1 MKTTSDG
8 TVYMVGKTRAET
20 TLCATNKDRPQH
32 PVLPTHA
39 GRDLEYLP
47 RRHRR

>member
-20 TLCATNKDRPQH
+20 ALCATNKNRPNIPFFRRTPGGTWNTYLAGDR
-32 PVLPTHA
+32 
-39 GRDLEYLP
+39 R
-47 RRHRR
+47 